1 MVFPKFRVKMAI
13 PAKTEGLWERLH
25 LLKFTHK
32 LHVIKFLCM
41 REIETWFDKL
51 EREF

>member
-1 MVFPKFRVKMAI
+1 MAI
-13 PAKTEGLWERLH
+13 PAKNEGSWERLH

-32 LHVIKFLCM
+32 LHAIKFLRT
-41 REIETWFDKL
+41 REVETWLDKL